1 MTGRCQPLS
10 AFIIKWQTFFCSRW
24 ISGATH
30 GECSA
35 TLMDNWSH
43 LQPGAKKSGMDHR
56 DHQQNIPG
64 WWFQPLWKI
73 WKSIGIIIPNIWKN
87 KKKKHQPGTARETRV
102 VGLLCTEQMRWNS
115 LHATDC
121 SGFCD
126 SSEAWGTAAQ
136 PDQSSSGFNC
146 KVRCVAGLSM
156 ATKCSRTLHL
166 NLLKAWVFS
175 TPKRFLHLAPQQKH
189 AEDRLILTLRRKSM
203 ERISS
208 NFLPHHQV

>member
-1 MTGRCQPLS
+1 MIWEKLREAYWECSETMHVLWSWCRFVWHFCCSFHWSWNMARNGSKWTMDASTFSVNHDMTGRCQPLS

-73 WKSIGIIIPNIWKN
+73 WKSIGIIIPNIWK
-87 KKKKHQPGTARETRV
+87 
-102 VGLLCTEQMRWNS
+102 S
-115 LHATDC
+115 
-121 SGFCD
+121 
-126 SSEAWGTAAQ
+126 
-136 PDQSSSGFNC
+136 
-146 KVRCVAGLSM
+146 
-156 ATKCSRTLHL
+156 
-166 NLLKAWVFS
+166 
-175 TPKRFLHLAPQQKH
+175 
-189 AEDRLILTLRRKSM
+189 KSHVPVTTNQ
-203 ERISS
+203 I
-208 NFLPHHQV
+208 